1 MSYRS
6 ILLIILSVFLISGTV
21 EARFEKPVLF
31 AQISLLTA
39 EDLGIE
45 NSGLLPTN
53 PFYFFKEWK
62 RSFNRAI
69 TFDQVAKTDLEVRI
83 VNEKAAEVRKVAEL
97 NGSNFGAIEKSLRNY
112 SDAQVRLREK
122 LNSLRDT
129 SQNPNLDRLLQ
140 DFMDKA
146 VKHERLF
153 DSLAQKFSDSQEI
166 TDLIESAKGTLEQS
180 VVAAGQKDT
189 PEKFAAKLEK
199 ALLENTAGELKNS
212 HAAVIIDRIMDKSPE
227 DLKKSLENIY
237 VEFSGKAQFDVQN
250 LLQEKEVGELESLLQ
265 ALPESTQKQDIGVEI
280 FNKQKEELSAPEA
293 SMMSRPMTET
303 AIFKAEIV
311 ICGQIKQNL
320 DDIWNLFKAGKI
332 TEQEYGQK
340 YEVLKAQYAG
350 CESADAVN
358 ATTTSVEVGGNT
370 ICTMQYDP
378 VCGADDKTYSNECV
392 IKASNVAIQY
402 GGECKSTES
411 AVLKMATTTLE
422 SLFGF

>member
-1 MSYRS
+1 M
-6 ILLIILSVFLISGTV
+6 LIILSLFLIGGAAEAKSG
-21 EARFEKPVLF
+21 KPALF

-53 PFYFFKEWK
+53 PFYFFKEWR
-62 RSFNRAI
+62 RSFSRAV
-69 TFDQVAKTDLEVRI
+69 TFDRVAKADLEVRI

-97 NGSNFGAIEKSLRNY
+97 NGSNLGAVEKALRNY

-122 LNSLRDT
+122 LNSLEET

-140 DFMDKA
+140 DFTDKA

-153 DSLAQKFSDSQEI
+153 DSLAQKFSDNAEI
-166 TDLIESAKGTLEQS
+166 TDLTESAKGTLEQS
-180 VVAAGQKDT
+180 IAAAGQKDA

-199 ALLENTAGELKNS
+199 SLLENTAGELKNS
-212 HAAVIIDRIMDKSPE
+212 HAAVIIDRIMEKSSE
-227 DLKKSLENIY
+227 ELKKTLENIY
-237 VEFSGKAQFDVQN
+237 VEFSVKAQDDVRS

-265 ALPESTQKQDIGVEI
+265 ALPESAQKQEIGVEI
-280 FNKQKEELSAPEA
+280 FNKQKEELSAPKA
-293 SMMSRPMTET
+293 ALMSMPVTET
-303 AIFKAEIV
+303 AVFKAEIV

-340 YEVLKAQYAG
+340 YEVLKVQYAG
-350 CESADAVN
+350 CESADTAN
-358 ATTTSVEVGGNT
+358 ATTTSVEVDGNT

-378 VCGADDKTYSNECV
+378 VCGTDNKTYSNECV
-392 IKASNVAIQY
+392 IKASGTAIQY
-402 GGECKSTES
+402 GGECKAPEP
-411 AVLKMATTTLE
+411 AALKTATATLE